1 MTDWD
6 EMVENITR
14 AMEAVGEAH
23 ASAETLQ
30 RQANANTFELF
41 RQRMK
46 ALEEHL
52 RRLQTVLDNEEAY
65 AIDEL
70 MDALSRVYTDH
81 AADYRGTPRLGN

>member
-1 MTDWD
+1 MTAWD
-6 EMVENITR
+6 EMVENIAR

-23 ASAETLQ
+23 ASVETLQ
-30 RQANANTFELF
+30 REANANTFELF

-52 RRLQTVLDNEEAY
+52 RRLQKVLDNEEAY

-81 AADYRGTPRLGN
+81 AADYRSTPRLWS